1 MDNPRA
7 CIPVTGH
14 VKFDGFTLRS
24 GESIYSSSYYLS
36 YDSWHQK
43 LEMKDNGNLVLY
55 QRYGKNGFWIEI
67 SRHTYNH
74 PGAYA
79 VFQDDGNLVIYT
91 GDTPRIALWASNTD
105 QAGTDNYGKGIFFQ
119 VPDEGPMSI
128 FVQKTNSHEYRIV
141 YL

>member
-1 MDNPRA
+1 MDG
-7 CIPVTGH
+7 T
-14 VKFDGFTLRS
+14 FTLRP
-24 GESIYSSSYYLS
+24 GQSIYSPNKK
-36 YDSWHQK
+36 QK
-43 LEMKDNGNLVLY
+43 FMMQVDGNLVFLKLNEDGSE
-55 QRYGKNGFWIEI
+55 GKVIWASN
-67 SRHTYNH
+67 TNNH